1 MKGHITQTCDA
12 ELAKAAQTVKDA
24 TSDQTAAILRLS
36 GAFQR
41 VYAILR
47 APDAPQ
53 RKVRDVD
60 GLSAQDKSARTT
72 RLSSWRTT

>member
-24 TSDQTAAILRLS
+24 TSDQTAATLRSS
-36 GAFQR
+36 GAFSR

-47 APDAPQ
+47 APDAP
-53 RKVRDVD
+53 
-60 GLSAQDKSARTT
+60 
-72 RLSSWRTT
+72 